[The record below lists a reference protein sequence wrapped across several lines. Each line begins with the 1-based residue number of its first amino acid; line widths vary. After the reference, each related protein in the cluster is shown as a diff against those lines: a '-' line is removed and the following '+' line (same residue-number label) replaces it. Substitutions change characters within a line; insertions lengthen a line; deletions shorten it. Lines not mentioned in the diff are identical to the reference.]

1 MPRYW
6 HDRHAAAQIDNHEE
20 RKFQLSIV
28 ADKKPYFMR
37 YIYPVLM
44 RQYNTYISN
53 TNKNSMREFGLTVDE
68 LLAVPDGDLTERQRE
83 FIHFYRMRLP
93 VGDGDCVM
101 NKICRRF
108 EDEFSGFIKKKD
120 LQDKFDYTILR
131 SDSEYLASH
140 FKAVSDL
147 YNDYERKMRS
157 YVLFCKY
164 EREDI
169 TDVQYRYQELK
180 AEYIDACAK
189 VCPNQKSLCNILLDL
204 CYLRSATK
212 RFAWDVCGDDIIENL
227 LDKHDR
233 MISFPTIASNGEIS
247 YCGNRFTMKEVKL
260 EVEDEHN
267 FE

>member
-6 HDRHAAAQIDNHEE
+6 HDRHAAAQIDNPEE

-83 FIHFYRMRLP
+83 FIRFYRMRLP

-131 SDSEYLASH
+131 SDAEYLASH

-147 YNDYERKMRS
+147 YNDYESKMRG

-189 VCPNQKSLCNILLDL
+189 VCPNQKSLCNIMLDL

-212 RFAWDVCGDDIIENL
+212 RFAWDVCGEDIIENL

-233 MISFPTIASNGEIS
+233 MISFPTIASDGEIS

-260 EVEDEHN
+260 EGEDEHN